1 MFKVTLIISESLPKN
16 AFSFESDFDS
26 QQVKIS
32 AETWNT
38 ILNDYE
44 LMIFEVFKK
53 EFLSGKKMVFKHLK
67 SHS

>member
-1 MFKVTLIISESLPKN
+1 MFKVILIISESLSKN

-53 EFLSGKKMVFKHLK
+53 EF
-67 SHS
+67 